1 MSTEYRDIN
10 FNQPP
15 NPFRTRDGTT
25 YRDCQPPEAELL
37 AAGFYPVTRA
47 ERPEGFYREA
57 RTLEP
62 EGFWHIGY
70 ETYTPEQTPEPPVVD
85 PHLAALRL
93 SYATATR
100 GLCGLLGIDHVS
112 VLAAKQIKAAVA
124 GVTST
129 EAILQ
134 LLAIVTELSN
144 IELKL
149 CMADGPDAL
158 ERVA

>member
-1 MSTEYRDIN
+1 MSTEYRDAD

-15 NPFRTRDGTT
+15 NPFRTHNGTT
-25 YRDCQPPEAELL
+25 YRDCQPPEAEVL
-37 AAGFYPVTRA
+37 AAEFYPVTRA
-47 ERPEGFYREA
+47 ERPDGNYREA
-57 RTLEP
+57 RTLNNGAWYIYWEA
-62 EGFWHIGY
+62 Y
-70 ETYTPEQTPEPPVVD
+70 TPEPPVVD

-93 SYATATR
+93 AYATATR
-100 GLCGLLGIDHVS
+100 GLCGLLGIDQVS